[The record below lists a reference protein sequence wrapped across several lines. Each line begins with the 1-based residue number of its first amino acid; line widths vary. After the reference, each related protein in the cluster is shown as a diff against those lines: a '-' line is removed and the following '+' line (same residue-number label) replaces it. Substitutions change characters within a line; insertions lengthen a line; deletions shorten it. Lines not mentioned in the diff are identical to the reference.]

1 MNRLRILNLDLGH
14 IPRTNEQLASW
25 GEQRIRDRCGKRRGG
40 VDSFLL
46 DRFGDDL
53 GPWGGG
59 ESELVQRTQDSR
71 QYGVVKK
78 EIRNKITEQY
88 TFLGRKRNKLFLA
101 SHSVGLPIR
110 A

>member
-53 GPWGGG
+53 GPWGGANPSSSR
-59 ESELVQRTQDSR
+59 EHKTVDSMELS
-71 QYGVVKK
+71 KK
-78 EIRNKITEQY
+78 KYAIK
-88 TFLGRKRNKLFLA
+88 
-101 SHSVGLPIR
+101 
-110 A
+110 